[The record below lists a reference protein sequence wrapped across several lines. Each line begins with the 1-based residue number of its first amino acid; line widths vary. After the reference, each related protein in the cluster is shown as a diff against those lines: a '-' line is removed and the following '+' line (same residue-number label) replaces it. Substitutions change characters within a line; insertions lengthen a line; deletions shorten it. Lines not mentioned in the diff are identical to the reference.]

1 MRVVQLC
8 IIICC
13 LIPHARSYAQAPP
26 INDSLETRISH
37 RRQDTAL
44 VNELL
49 HLSYSNLYNDS
60 LSAFYY
66 ARKAI
71 ALSDNLKYYYGQ
83 VVGRSRLGDV
93 YFQSDHYKE
102 AYTQYIQARDI
113 AQARHERRGLSIVYN
128 ELGLFHNSLHE
139 FDKAL
144 DYLQRSLRLVTPGNL
159 SAKGGRF
166 LNIGVAYGAAGDYKQ
181 ALAYLDKALSIY
193 ISLQS
198 PKDIA
203 FVYHNIGNAYL
214 EQSFFDKALDYY
226 NKALALLLVHQNIRL
241 QSSTYMNMAD
251 IYLQQHALEKARQY
265 IEQTLSLADKEGFTS
280 ISIEGRVL
288 LSRILAQKGRFRES
302 EAILQEVQS
311 EWSPNMDQ
319 RKLVT
324 DAGIELYR
332 QHGDY
337 QKALGLSVRAAAIN
351 DTLQK
356 LANKKHMDLLEVSF
370 QTSQHQAQIA
380 MLQQQNK
387 WKTVLMYFGGGAVL
401 LCIMIIVILYYN
413 KRLKEKVYQHR
424 QKMLQDENSR
434 IMAERAFIEEKAL
447 RVRQDLDHK
456 NRELSANI
464 IHTDQMNRILLDLRE
479 KLADNSKLSDS
490 SHLND
495 IRKLIRYNLEL
506 NDDWQKFKL
515 HFEEVHP
522 AFFDKLIKLSSQ
534 LSRNE
539 LKHCAYIRMNIS
551 NKEVASLLNVHP
563 DSVKMSRYRIKKKL
577 SLEPK
582 DDLSAYILSL

>member
-1 MRVVQLC
+1 MKAVRSC

-13 LIPHARSYAQAPP
+13 LIPYARNYAQGPS
-26 INDSLETRISH
+26 INDSLEKRISH
-37 RRQDTAL
+37 HGQDTAM

-49 HLSYSNLYNDS
+49 HLSYANLYNDS

-71 ALSDNLKYYYGQ
+71 ALSDKLKYSFGQ

-102 AYTQYIQARDI
+102 AYAQYIQARDI
-113 AQARHERRGLSIVYN
+113 AQARNERGGLSIVYN

-144 DYLQRSLRLVTPGNL
+144 DYLQRSLRLVRPSNL
-159 SAKGGRF
+159 AAKGGRF
-166 LNIGVAYGAAGDYKQ
+166 LNIGVAYGAAGDYKH
-181 ALAYLDKALSIY
+181 ALAYLNKALVIY
-193 ISLQS
+193 DRLQS
-198 PKDIA
+198 PADIA
-203 FVYHNIGNAYL
+203 FIYHNIGNAYL
-214 EQSFFDKALDYY
+214 EQSFPDKALDYY
-226 NKALALLLVHQNIRL
+226 NKALALLLVHQNTRL
-241 QSSTYMNMAD
+241 QSSTYLNMAD
-251 IYLQQHALEKARQY
+251 VYLQQQSLEKAMQY
-265 IEQTLSLADKEGFTS
+265 IQQTLSLADKAGFNS
-280 ISIEGRVL
+280 ISIEGRVM
-288 LSRILAQKGRFRES
+288 LSRILARKGQFRES
-302 EAILQEVQS
+302 EATLREIRQ
-311 EWSPNMDQ
+311 EWSPNMEQ
-319 RKLVT
+319 RKLVA
-324 DAGIELYR
+324 DAGVGLYR
-332 QHGDY
+332 QEGNY
-337 QKALGLSVRAAAIN
+337 RKAFDLSLQAAAVK

-370 QTSQHQAQIA
+370 QTSQHQAQIVL
-380 MLQQQNK
+380 LQQQNK
-387 WKTVLMYFGGGAVL
+387 WKTTLMYFGAGAVL
-401 LCIMIIVILYYN
+401 LCIVIIVILYYN
-413 KRLKEKVYQHR
+413 KRLKEKVYQHG

-434 IMAERAFIEEKAL
+434 ILAERALIEEKSL
-447 RVRQDLDHK
+447 RVRQELDHR

-464 IHTDQMNRILLDLRE
+464 IHTDQMNRVLSELRE
-479 KLADNSKLSDS
+479 KLTDNVRMSDS
-490 SHLND
+490 NHLEE

-506 NDDWQKFKL
+506 TEDWQKFKL

-522 AFFDKLIKLSSQ
+522 AFFDKLMQLSSQ

-577 SLEPK
+577 SLQPK
-582 DDLSAYILSL
+582 DDLSTYILNL

>member
-1 MRVVQLC
+1 MKVIRLY

-13 LIPHARSYAQAPP
+13 LIPHARSHAQGPF
-26 INDSLETRISH
+26 INDSLETRITH
-37 RRQDTAL
+37 RQQDTAM

-71 ALSDNLKYYYGQ
+71 ALSDKLKYSYGQ

-102 AYTQYIQARDI
+102 AYAQYIQARDI
-113 AQARHERRGLSIVYN
+113 AQARHERKGLSIVYN

-144 DYLQRSLRLVTPGNL
+144 DYLQRSLQLVTPGNL

-166 LNIGVAYGAAGDYKQ
+166 LNIGVAYGAAGDYKH
-181 ALAYLDKALSIY
+181 ALAYLNKALSIY
-193 ISLQS
+193 NSLQS

-214 EQSFFDKALDYY
+214 EQSFFDQALDYY
-226 NKALALLLVHQNIRL
+226 NKALALLLVHQNTRL
-241 QSSTYMNMAD
+241 QSSTYLNMAD
-251 IYLQQHALEKARQY
+251 IYLHQHALEKARQHVA
-265 IEQTLSLADKEGFTS
+265 QTLSLADKAGFTS

-288 LSRILAQKGRFRES
+288 LSRILAQKGQFRES
-302 EAILQEVQS
+302 EAILEEVQKK
-311 EWSPNMDQ
+311 WSPNMDQ

-332 QHGDY
+332 RHGDY
-337 QKALGLSVRAAAIN
+337 QKALALSLQMAAIK

-370 QTSQHQAQIA
+370 QTSQREAQIT

-401 LCIMIIVILYYN
+401 LCILVIVILYYN
-413 KRLKEKVYQHR
+413 KRLKEKIYQHR

-434 IMAERAFIEEKAL
+434 IQAEHAFLEEKAL
-447 RVRQDLDHK
+447 RVRQELDHK
-456 NRELSANI
+456 NRELAANI

-479 KLADNSKLSDS
+479 KLADNAKLSDS
-490 SHLND
+490 SYLND
-495 IRKLIRYNLEL
+495 IRKQIRYNLEL

-522 AFFDKLIKLSSQ
+522 AFFDKLMKLSSQ

-582 DDLSAYILSL
+582 DDLSTYILSL